1 MEIPAN
7 ILGQVLAELQLTQKQ
22 SHSGAERKKTSSLSE
37 MEENLLAMARK
48 RLDKIRDPASKSQ
61 IESHLVEYRC
71 QTDQP
76 FLEGNLDFFLALLFL
91 SSGETQFGYCQQF
104 FKHLNACYQCFEI
117 FSEVM
122 RHYYIRLQ
130 EGNPGETQS

>member
-1 MEIPAN
+1 MEITAN
-7 ILGQVLAELQLTQKQ
+7 ILGQALAELQLRQKQ
-22 SHSGAERKKTSSLSE
+22 SNNNVIEGGKALSE
-37 MEENLLAMARK
+37 VEEKLLAIAQK
-48 RLDKIRDPASKSQ
+48 RLDKIRDHAASSQ
-61 IESHLVEYRC
+61 IAERLAEYRC

-76 FLEGNLDFFLALLFL
+76 FLENNLDFFLALLFS

-104 FKHLNACYQCFEI
+104 FKHLNVCYQCFEI

-130 EGNPGETQS
+130 ERNPGESQS